1 MESLLF
7 QISSR
12 FDTKYETDLMYTLNI
27 YEFQLDN
34 LESEVKKVTSRNS
47 LDDVDVCLSL
57 DRRVLTSG

>member
-27 YEFQLDN
+27 HGFQLDKSGIGGEKGH
-34 LESEVKKVTSRNS
+34 LSEFFR
-47 LDDVDVCLSL
+47 
-57 DRRVLTSG
+57 